1 MRITTSYILFLYIY
15 ETRSLSFLRSL
26 QWLAEMSSSGVRPF
40 AVRVGHALLTHSAS
54 SRPPDSTCVDLLHR
68 GLLCAT
74 TYPRLVIGHTLR
86 ALSLLRFTFLL
97 VTHVIFHVLW
107 LPLDT
112 ADGSGI
118 HGLPHAAVDDCSASS
133 HARHRPPEKSTRVA
147 TIALP
152 HGFLLVS

>member
-1 MRITTSYILFLYIY
+1 MYDVSALGHWSYF
-15 ETRSLSFLRSL
+15 TCSLS
-26 QWLAEMSSSGVRPF
+26 
-40 AVRVGHALLTHSAS
+40 
-54 SRPPDSTCVDLLHR
+54 
-68 GLLCAT
+68 
-74 TYPRLVIGHTLR
+74 
-86 ALSLLRFTFLL
+86 LSPLRFIVLL
-97 VTHVIFHVLW
+97 VTHVVFHVLW